1 MHVMPLFRFS
11 VYLNYPF
18 LTKIEKFLK
27 NLNVREPHSASEFL
41 YDYFKN
47 DCNDK
52 KCEDHIRESKKVERR

>member
-1 MHVMPLFRFS
+1 MHIMPLFRFS

-18 LTKIEKFLK
+18 FKTKIEKFPK
-27 NLNVREPHSASEFL
+27 NLNVRL

-52 KCEDHIRESKKVERR
+52 ECEDHVRESKKVERR